1 MLQSAVLSSPDLSGL
16 ILPDKIGIEFAV
28 ATAERYP
35 ADSDTIELIRQPDI
49 GR

>member
-1 MLQSAVLSSPDLSGL
+1 MLQSADLSGL